1 MRFDQRVDPLRVAND
16 RVTKIMYIHDRKPQ
30 LRDRRTEGPVL
41 LRPSQVYQYQDA
53 APAEE
58 NSLAIDSFLGSV
70 AGPPTVADKIRD
82 SWSAKKDEQEI
93 FKILREQTTYPLD
106 ATVTT
111 ELHAIFPTGKDE
123 RTLADTIALNGPEP
137 LWSVSEIKKRLALK
151 PKSDPGNY
159 KATLADPSPAGVPSR
174 VAGTCINKLKPSELP
189 EAYFFQGRSDRRALV
204 IAGVHGDEK
213 RGVEVVKLLQTNLTG
228 AALKPFFTTILVPIV
243 IPRTNAKSSRNVPGG
258 IGFDKSGRTVCRS
271 IEPNR
276 NYPLP
281 GEDLAAAQARGKSAL
296 DDPELVIRASGGVRA
311 PKDTDPAMPF
321 TSIRMLPETR
331 ILISLIERFQ
341 PERLASIHD
350 HSLKQACHPCVSGA
364 VSKCGGEGPGIFVD
378 PRGIDPITLTV
389 TDAIQLKADDDL
401 AKNMAEMALKR
412 MPCGTAFSAFAGNL
426 ARYPPT
432 VRYFSQQRVE
442 GNSLGDWAP
451 APAGSRPGITTLT
464 IEVPKYDPVD
474 AAVERLVKEL
484 HRNVL
489 RMIFLEP

>member
-70 AGPPTVADKIRD
+70 AGPPTVAEKIRD

-111 ELHAIFPTGKDE
+111 ELHAIFPTGKDV
-123 RTLADTIALNGPEP
+123 RTLADTIALNRPE
-137 LWSVSEIKKRLALK
+137 
-151 PKSDPGNY
+151 
-159 KATLADPSPAGVPSR
+159 
-174 VAGTCINKLKPSELP
+174 
-189 EAYFFQGRSDRRALV
+189 RRALV
-204 IAGVHGDEK
+204 IGGVHGDEK